1 MFLTSHPQYCDG
13 LGNLNF
19 GNISWIDKRY
29 FRMRSK
35 NIWQISKT
43 WVHLYWM
50 KTKTHLNDNLHQV
63 SPLRRKQRQTHKCSE
78 DKAGLEFTRTLVCSD
93 WWWFIGEGLPEQESV
108 TSSGYI
114 IAPCTMHYL
123 VPGQKDKQTDIN
135 RQKDRQ
141 TDRQTLTYRQTRK
154 KMKKNHETNW
164 HRNTHIFR

>member
-1 MFLTSHPQYCDG
+1 MSLQNDLRHLPITRFKTCFWQVIHNIVMDLEISISETSVELING
-13 LGNLNF
+13 LF
-19 GNISWIDKRY
+19 GWGAKT
-29 FRMRSK
+29 F
-35 NIWQISKT
+35 SKT

-141 TDRQTLTYRQTRK
+141 TDIDIQTD
-154 KMKKNHETNW
+154 
-164 HRNTHIFR
+164 